1 MNAPLHVQ
9 YRDECIRL
17 RSAGYTWEEIA
28 KNVGIANALVR
39 FAVLDEEA
47 KRRVRARQN
56 ELRLAREIR
65 QARHE
70 KHPSRPSAQLII
82 KVVSEAY
89 GLTPDDIKSKILTR
103 GCTFHGHKTVD
114 YMTPRH
120 IAMYLCRTMNCLSN
134 TFPRIGK
141 QFGRRDHSTVRSAVG
156 KIAAMMEA
164 DEAFRIKVD
173 ELRATVLTELGRSA
187 G

>member
-17 RSAGYTWEEIA
+17 RSEGYTWEEIA
-28 KNVGIANALVR
+28 RNVGIANALVR

-89 GLTPDDIKSKILTR
+89 GLTPDDIKSKI
-103 GCTFHGHKTVD
+103 
-114 YMTPRH
+114 
-120 IAMYLCRTMNCLSN
+120 CRTMNCLSN

-164 DEAFRIKVD
+164 DDAFRAKVD
-173 ELRATVLTELGRSA
+173 SLRDAVLADRNAA